1 MSVLI
6 VGEKPSVS
14 RAISAVVGASSAHK
28 GYTEG
33 NGYVVSWCVG
43 HLVGLKFPNEYGNG
57 WDQRWSFSQLPML
70 PEKWQFR
77 VTDSTKAQYNLLKS
91 LMNRDDISEIIC
103 ATDADREG
111 ECIFRYVYN
120 MARCRKPVKRLWVSS
135 LEESAIRKALTT
147 MKPMSAY
154 DNLFN
159 AGYARARADWLVGMN
174 GSRLFSV
181 RYGGK
186 LNIGR
191 VQTPTLAMIVQ
202 RDAEVNGFIKQKYY
216 TVDLNCGEFILSSA
230 RIDDENS
237 ADTLVS
243 ACDGNTV
250 TISSVKREVKTDKAP
265 KLYDL
270 TTLQRE
276 ANKAFG
282 YTAQQTLDYT
292 QSLYEGKLVTYPR
305 TDSQYL
311 SDDMAQTAL
320 DVAKL
325 CDTYFGFGIS
335 HTPDIAKVINNAKVS
350 GHHAIIPTSGI
361 ATADLS
367 SLPSGEKNVLTL
379 IATKLICATAP
390 AHKYEAVKLTGICNG
405 TEFSATG
412 RTVLEMGWKAYAKQ
426 SDKKNEEKAL
436 PAVSEGQTFTVAASK
451 GEHFTSPPKPYTED
465 TLLSAMERA
474 GNEDYDEDTEKKG
487 LGTPATRAATIEALV
502 KNGYVE
508 RVGKQLR
515 ATDKG
520 KELVTV
526 VPDEVKSAKLTAE
539 WESKLQQIEHGSLPE
554 AVFMSGITQFITE
567 MCGKYGSVDKSVS
580 LSDGGNEP
588 IGKCP
593 KCGAEV
599 VKGKFGFYCKGKCG
613 MNIAKVYGVELSD
626 TQVKGLLD
634 GKSTSYTSKGKKT
647 IVRPEIVEN
656 PYNGKVYYQWKT
668 EGVTRMDNKQLAEVA
683 KILGVSEDSIS
694 AMDDEIKNSMTAV
707 FEQVAVKN
715 DEDKK
720 AVFEALDNLWQ
731 KGSIYIELAEVAKS
745 TGITIETLRSLDYET
760 QQTIVY
766 EFMMDSSQT
775 ARFYDLVNKALAV
788 ADLPNVAKLIGT
800 PVRELRPLPRRIQE
814 NICGAYAM
822 EYDADS
828 TNTDLI
834 DTIREM
840 IAP

>member
-1 MSVLI
+1 MSILI
-6 VGEKPSVS
+6 IGEKPSVS
-14 RAISAVVGASSAHK
+14 RAISAVVGASSTKK

-33 NGYVVSWCVG
+33 SGYIVSWCVG
-43 HLVGLKFPNEYGNG
+43 HLVGLKYPNDYGNG
-57 WDQRWSFSQLPML
+57 WDQKWSFSQLPMI
-70 PEKWQFR
+70 PENWQFQ

-120 MARCRKPVKRLWVSS
+120 MANCKKPVKRLWVSS

-202 RDAEVNGFIKQKYY
+202 SDAEVNGFVKQKYF
-216 TVDLNCGEFILSSA
+216 TADLNCGGFILSSA
-230 RIDDENS
+230 RIDDENA

-243 ACDGNTV
+243 ACDGRTV

-311 SDDMAQTAL
+311 SDDMAQTAF
-320 DVAKL
+320 DVLWL
-325 CDTYFGFGIS
+325 CDSHFGFGIS
-335 HTPDIAKVINNAKVS
+335 HTPDISKVINNSKVS

-367 SLPSGEKNVLTL
+367 SLPTGEKNILTL

-390 AHKYEAVKLTGICNG
+390 AHKYEAVKLTGICND
-405 TEFSATG
+405 TEFTATG
-412 RTVLEMGWKAYAKQ
+412 RTVLDMGWKAYAKQ
-426 SDKKNEEKAL
+426 SDKKNDEKAL
-436 PAVSEGQTFTVAASK
+436 PAVSEGQTFTAKASK
-451 GEHFTSPPKPYTED
+451 SEHFTSPPKPYTED

-487 LGTPATRAATIEALV
+487 LGTPATRAATIESLV

-554 AVFMSGITQFITE
+554 SVFMSGIQQFVAE
-567 MCGKYGSVDKSVS
+567 MCRKYGSADKSVT
-580 LSDGGNEP
+580 LSDNHEP
-588 IGKCP
+588 AGKCP

-599 VKGKFGFYCKGKCG
+599 VKGKFGYYCKGKCG

-626 TQVKGLLD
+626 AQVKALLG

-656 PYNGKVYYQWKT
+656 PYKGKVYYQWKT
-668 EGVTRMDNKQLAEVA
+668 ERGK
-683 KILGVSEDSIS
+683 
-694 AMDDEIKNSMTAV
+694 
-707 FEQVAVKN
+707 
-715 DEDKK
+715 
-720 AVFEALDNLWQ
+720 
-731 KGSIYIELAEVAKS
+731 
-745 TGITIETLRSLDYET
+745 
-760 QQTIVY
+760 
-766 EFMMDSSQT
+766 
-775 ARFYDLVNKALAV
+775 
-788 ADLPNVAKLIGT
+788 
-800 PVRELRPLPRRIQE
+800 
-814 NICGAYAM
+814 
-822 EYDADS
+822 
-828 TNTDLI
+828 
-834 DTIREM
+834 
-840 IAP
+840 

>member
-43 HLVGLKFPNEYGNG
+43 HLVGLKYPNDYGNG
-57 WDQRWSFSQLPML
+57 WDQKWSFSQLPMI
-70 PEKWQFR
+70 PENWQFQ
-77 VTDSTKAQYNLLKS
+77 VTDSTKAQYNLLKT
-91 LMNRDDISEIIC
+91 LMNKDDVTEIIC

-120 MARCRKPVKRLWVSS
+120 MANCKKPVKRLWVSS
-135 LEESAIRKALTT
+135 LEESAIRKALTS

-174 GSRLFSV
+174 ASRLFSV
-181 RYGGK
+181 RYSGK

-202 RDAEVNGFIKQKYY
+202 RDAEVGGFVKQKYY
-216 TVDLNCGEFILSSA
+216 TADLNCGEFILSSA
-230 RIDDENS
+230 RIDDENA

-243 ACDGNTV
+243 ACDGSTV

-320 DVAKL
+320 DVANL

-335 HTPDIAKVINNAKVS
+335 HTPDISKVINNAKVS

-405 TEFSATG
+405 TEFTATG

-426 SDKKNEEKAL
+426 TDKKNEEKSL
-436 PAVSEGQTFTVAASK
+436 PAVSEGQTFTAAASK

-554 AVFMSGITQFITE
+554 AVFMSGIQQFITE
-567 MCGKYGSVDKSVS
+567 MCSKYGSVDKSVS

-588 IGKCP
+588 VGKCP

-599 VKGKFGFYCKGKCG
+599 VKGKFGYYCKGKCG

-656 PYNGKVYYQWKT
+656 PYNDKMYYQWKT
-668 EGVTRMDNKQLAEVA
+668 ERG
-683 KILGVSEDSIS
+683 S
-694 AMDDEIKNSMTAV
+694 KN
-707 FEQVAVKN
+707 
-715 DEDKK
+715 
-720 AVFEALDNLWQ
+720 
-731 KGSIYIELAEVAKS
+731 G
-745 TGITIETLRSLDYET
+745 
-760 QQTIVY
+760 
-766 EFMMDSSQT
+766 
-775 ARFYDLVNKALAV
+775 
-788 ADLPNVAKLIGT
+788 
-800 PVRELRPLPRRIQE
+800 
-814 NICGAYAM
+814 
-822 EYDADS
+822 
-828 TNTDLI
+828 
-834 DTIREM
+834 
-840 IAP
+840 

>member
-1 MSVLI
+1 MILI
-6 VGEKPSVS
+6 IGEKPSVS

-33 NGYVVSWCVG
+33 NGYIVSWCVG
-43 HLVGLKFPNEYGNG
+43 HLVGLKYPNDYGNG
-57 WDQRWSFSQLPML
+57 WDQKWSFSQLPMI
-70 PEKWQFR
+70 PDKWQFQ

-91 LMNRDDISEIIC
+91 LMNKDYVTEIIC

-120 MARCRKPVKRLWVSS
+120 MANCKKPVKRLWVSS

-159 AGYARARADWLVGMN
+159 AGYARAKADWLVGMN

-216 TVDLNCGEFILSSA
+216 TADLNCGEFILSSA
-230 RIDDENS
+230 RIDDEN
-237 ADTLVS
+237 AANTLVS

-250 TISSVKREVKTDKAP
+250 TISSVKREVKTEKAP

-311 SDDMAQTAL
+311 SDDMAQTAF
-320 DVAKL
+320 DVLCL
-325 CDTYFGFGIS
+325 CDRQFGFGIS
-335 HTPDIAKVINNAKVS
+335 HTPDISKFINNSKVS

-367 SLPSGEKNVLTL
+367 SLPRGERNILTL

-390 AHKYEAVKLTGICNG
+390 VHKYEAVKLTGICNG
-405 TEFSATG
+405 TEFTATG
-412 RTVLEMGWKAYAKQ
+412 RTVLEIGWKAYAKQ

-436 PAVSEGQTFTVAASK
+436 PAVTEGQTFIVTASK

-520 KELVTV
+520 KELIAV
-526 VPDEVKSAKLTAE
+526 VPDEVKSPKLTAQ
-539 WESKLQQIEHGSLPE
+539 WETRLQQVEHGDYSE
-554 AVFMSGITQFITE
+554 VSFMQDIERFLKA
-567 MCGKYGSVDKSVS
+567 MCSNYGVKDESVS
-580 LSDGGNEP
+580 LASQYHEP

-593 KCGAEV
+593 KCGGDIIS
-599 VKGKFGFYCKGKCG
+599 GKYGFYCKVKCG
-613 MNIAKVYGVELSD
+613 MSVGNVYGVKLSSA
-626 TQVKGLLD
+626 QVKYLLN
-634 GKSTSYTSKGKKT
+634 GKSTSIFTKGRRSV
-647 IVRPEIVEN
+647 IYPEIEETT
-656 PYNGKVYYQWKT
+656 YKGRTYFQWK
-668 EGVTRMDNKQLAEVA
+668 
-683 KILGVSEDSIS
+683 
-694 AMDDEIKNSMTAV
+694 AV
-707 FEQVAVKN
+707 W
-715 DEDKK
+715 DKK
-720 AVFEALDNLWQ
+720 
-731 KGSIYIELAEVAKS
+731 
-745 TGITIETLRSLDYET
+745 
-760 QQTIVY
+760 
-766 EFMMDSSQT
+766 
-775 ARFYDLVNKALAV
+775 
-788 ADLPNVAKLIGT
+788 
-800 PVRELRPLPRRIQE
+800 
-814 NICGAYAM
+814 
-822 EYDADS
+822 
-828 TNTDLI
+828 
-834 DTIREM
+834 
-840 IAP
+840 

>member
-1 MSVLI
+1 MSILI
-6 VGEKPSVS
+6 IGEKPSVS

-33 NGYVVSWCVG
+33 NGYIVSWCVG
-43 HLVGLKFPNEYGNG
+43 HLVGLKFPNDYGNG
-57 WDQRWSFSQLPML
+57 WDQKWSFSQLPMI
-70 PEKWQFR
+70 PDKWQFQ

-159 AGYARARADWLVGMN
+159 AGYARAKADWLVGMN

-202 RDAEVNGFIKQKYY
+202 RDAEVNGFVKQKYY
-216 TVDLNCGEFILSSA
+216 TADLNCGEFILSSA
-230 RIDDENS
+230 RIDDENT
-237 ADTLVS
+237 ADTLVYG
-243 ACDGNTV
+243 CDGSKV

-311 SDDMAQTAL
+311 SDDMVQTAL

-325 CDTYFGFGIS
+325 CDTYFGFGIL
-335 HTPDIAKVINNAKVS
+335 HTPDISKVINNAKVS

-367 SLPSGEKNVLTL
+367 SLPSGERNILTL

-405 TEFSATG
+405 TEFTATG
-412 RTVLEMGWKAYAKQ
+412 RTMLEIGWKAYAKQ
-426 SDKKNEEKAL
+426 SDKKNDEKAL
-436 PAVSEGQTFTVAASK
+436 PAVSEGQTFIVTASK

-554 AVFMSGITQFITE
+554 AVFMSGITKFITE
-567 MCGKYGSVDKSVS
+567 MCSKYGSVDKSVS

-599 VKGKFGFYCKGKCG
+599 VKGKFGWYCKGKCG

-634 GKSTSYTSKGKKT
+634 GKSTSYTSNGKKT
-647 IVRPEIVEN
+647 FVRPEIVEN
-656 PYNGKVYYQWKT
+656 TYNVKMYYQLKT
-668 EGVTRMDNKQLAEVA
+668 ER
-683 KILGVSEDSIS
+683 
-694 AMDDEIKNSMTAV
+694 
-707 FEQVAVKN
+707 
-715 DEDKK
+715 DK
-720 AVFEALDNLWQ
+720 
-731 KGSIYIELAEVAKS
+731 
-745 TGITIETLRSLDYET
+745 TG
-760 QQTIVY
+760 
-766 EFMMDSSQT
+766 
-775 ARFYDLVNKALAV
+775 
-788 ADLPNVAKLIGT
+788 
-800 PVRELRPLPRRIQE
+800 
-814 NICGAYAM
+814 
-822 EYDADS
+822 
-828 TNTDLI
+828 
-834 DTIREM
+834 
-840 IAP
+840 

>member
-1 MSVLI
+1 MILI
-6 VGEKPSVS
+6 IGEKPNVS

-33 NGYVVSWCVG
+33 NGYIVSWCIG
-43 HLVGLKFPNEYGNG
+43 HLVGLKYPNDYGNG
-57 WDQRWSFSQLPML
+57 WNQKWSFSQLPMI
-70 PEKWQFR
+70 PDKWQFQ

-135 LEESAIRKALTT
+135 LEESAIRKALTS

-202 RDAEVNGFIKQKYY
+202 RDAEINGFIKQKYY
-216 TVDLNCGEFILSSA
+216 TADLNCGEFILSSA
-230 RIDDENS
+230 RIDDENA
-237 ADTLVS
+237 ADSLVS
-243 ACDGNTV
+243 ACDGNSV

-276 ANKAFG
+276 ANKAYG

-335 HTPDIAKVINNAKVS
+335 HTPDITKVINNSKVS

-390 AHKYEAVKLTGICNG
+390 AHKYEAVKLTGICKG
-405 TEFSATG
+405 TEFTATG

-426 SDKKNEEKAL
+426 SDKKNEEKSL
-436 PAVSEGQTFTVAASK
+436 PAVSEGQTFTAAASK

-515 ATDKG
+515 ATNKG
-520 KELVTV
+520 EELVTV
-526 VPDEVKSAKLTAE
+526 VPDEVKSPKLTAQ
-539 WESKLQQIEHGSLPE
+539 WETRLQQVEHGDYSE
-554 AVFMSGITQFITE
+554 VSFMQDIERFVKA
-567 MCGKYGSVDKSVS
+567 MCSNYGVKDESVS
-580 LSDGGNEP
+580 LASQYHEP

-593 KCGAEV
+593 KCGGDIIG
-599 VKGKFGFYCKGKCG
+599 GKYGFYCKVKCG
-613 MNIAKVYGVELSD
+613 MSVGNVYGVKLSSA
-626 TQVKGLLD
+626 QVKYLLN
-634 GKSTSYTSKGKKT
+634 GKSTSIFTKGRRSV
-647 IVRPEIVEN
+647 IYPEIEETT
-656 PYNGKVYYQWKT
+656 YKGRTYFQWK
-668 EGVTRMDNKQLAEVA
+668 
-683 KILGVSEDSIS
+683 
-694 AMDDEIKNSMTAV
+694 AV
-707 FEQVAVKN
+707 W
-715 DEDKK
+715 DKK
-720 AVFEALDNLWQ
+720 
-731 KGSIYIELAEVAKS
+731 
-745 TGITIETLRSLDYET
+745 
-760 QQTIVY
+760 
-766 EFMMDSSQT
+766 
-775 ARFYDLVNKALAV
+775 
-788 ADLPNVAKLIGT
+788 
-800 PVRELRPLPRRIQE
+800 
-814 NICGAYAM
+814 
-822 EYDADS
+822 
-828 TNTDLI
+828 
-834 DTIREM
+834 
-840 IAP
+840 

>member
-1 MSVLI
+1 MSILI

-33 NGYVVSWCVG
+33 NGYIVSWCVG
-43 HLVGLKFPNEYGNG
+43 HLVGLKFPNDYGNG
-57 WDQRWSFSQLPML
+57 WEQKWSFSQLPMIPDSWL
-70 PEKWQFR
+70 FH
-77 VTDSTKAQYNLLKS
+77 VTDSTKAQYDLLKN
-91 LMNRDDISEIIC
+91 LMNKDEVTEIIC

-120 MARCRKPVKRLWVSS
+120 MARRRKPVKRLWVSS
-135 LEESAIRKALTT
+135 LEESAIRKALSI

-181 RYGGK
+181 RYGDK

-216 TVDLNCGEFILSSA
+216 TSDLNCGGFILSSA
-230 RIDDENS
+230 RIDDENA

-243 ACDGNTV
+243 ACDGCTV

-276 ANKAFG
+276 ANKGFG
-282 YTAQQTLDYT
+282 YTAQQTLYYT

-311 SDDMAQTAL
+311 SDDMAQTAF

-325 CDTYFGFGIS
+325 CDTYFGFGIF
-335 HTPDIAKVINNAKVS
+335 HTPDIAKVINNSKVS

-361 ATADLS
+361 STADLS
-367 SLPSGEKNVLTL
+367 SLPTGEKNILTL

-405 TEFSATG
+405 TEFTATG
-412 RTVLEMGWKAYAKQ
+412 RTVLDMGWKAYAKQ
-426 SDKKNEEKAL
+426 TDKKNEEKSL
-436 PAVSEGQTFTVAASK
+436 PAVSEGQTFTVQASK

-474 GNEDYDEDTEKKG
+474 GNEDYDEETEKKG
-487 LGTPATRAATIEALV
+487 LGTPATRAATIESLV

-515 ATDKG
+515 ATDRG
-520 KELVTV
+520 KELVKV

-539 WESKLQQIEHGSLPE
+539 WESKLQQIEHGSLSE
-554 AVFMSGITQFITE
+554 TVFMSGIQQFIAD
-567 MCGKYGSVDKSVS
+567 MCRKYGSVDKSVS
-580 LSDGGNEP
+580 LSNGGHEP

-593 KCGAEV
+593 KCGADV
-599 VKGKFGFYCKGKCG
+599 VKGKFGWYCKGKCG

-647 IVRPEIVEN
+647 IVFPEIVEN
-656 PYNGKVYYQWKT
+656 PYNGKMYYQWKT
-668 EGVTRMDNKQLAEVA
+668 ERGK
-683 KILGVSEDSIS
+683 
-694 AMDDEIKNSMTAV
+694 
-707 FEQVAVKN
+707 
-715 DEDKK
+715 
-720 AVFEALDNLWQ
+720 
-731 KGSIYIELAEVAKS
+731 
-745 TGITIETLRSLDYET
+745 
-760 QQTIVY
+760 
-766 EFMMDSSQT
+766 
-775 ARFYDLVNKALAV
+775 
-788 ADLPNVAKLIGT
+788 
-800 PVRELRPLPRRIQE
+800 
-814 NICGAYAM
+814 
-822 EYDADS
+822 
-828 TNTDLI
+828 
-834 DTIREM
+834 
-840 IAP
+840 

>member
-1 MSVLI
+1 MSILI

-33 NGYVVSWCVG
+33 NGYIVSWCVG
-43 HLVGLKFPNEYGNG
+43 HLVGLKFPNDYGNG
-57 WDQRWSFSQLPML
+57 WEQKWSFSQLPMIPDSWL
-70 PEKWQFR
+70 FH
-77 VTDSTKAQYNLLKS
+77 VTDSTKAQYDLLKN
-91 LMNRDDISEIIC
+91 LMNKDEVTEIIC

-120 MARCRKPVKRLWVSS
+120 MANCKKPVKRLWVSS
-135 LEESAIRKALTT
+135 LEESAIRKALSI

-216 TVDLNCGEFILSSA
+216 TSDLNCGGFILSSA
-230 RIDDENS
+230 RIDDENA

-243 ACDGNTV
+243 ACDGCTV

-276 ANKAFG
+276 ANKGFG

-311 SDDMAQTAL
+311 SDDMAQTAF

-325 CDTYFGFGIS
+325 CDTYFGFGIF
-335 HTPDIAKVINNAKVS
+335 HTPDIAKVINNSKVS

-361 ATADLS
+361 STADLS
-367 SLPSGEKNVLTL
+367 SLPTGEKNILTL

-405 TEFSATG
+405 TEFTATG
-412 RTVLEMGWKAYAKQ
+412 RTILDMGWKAYAKQ
-426 SDKKNEEKAL
+426 SDKKNDEKSL
-436 PAVSEGQTFTVAASK
+436 PAVSEGQTFIVTASK

-487 LGTPATRAATIEALV
+487 LGTPATRAATIESLV

-515 ATDKG
+515 ATDRG
-520 KELVTV
+520 KELVKV

-539 WESKLQQIEHGSLPE
+539 WESKLQQIEHGELPE
-554 AVFMSGITQFITE
+554 AVFMSGIQHFIAE
-567 MCGKYGSVDKSVS
+567 MCRKYGAVDKSVS
-580 LSDGGNEP
+580 LSDGGHEP

-593 KCGAEV
+593 KCGADV
-599 VKGKFGFYCKGKCG
+599 VKGKFGWYCKGKCG
-613 MNIAKVYGVELSD
+613 MNIAKVYGISLSD
-626 TQVKGLLD
+626 AQIKGLLD

-647 IVRPEIVEN
+647 IVRPETVEN
-656 PYNGKVYYQWKT
+656 PYNGKMYYQWKT
-668 EGVTRMDNKQLAEVA
+668 ERGK
-683 KILGVSEDSIS
+683 
-694 AMDDEIKNSMTAV
+694 
-707 FEQVAVKN
+707 
-715 DEDKK
+715 
-720 AVFEALDNLWQ
+720 
-731 KGSIYIELAEVAKS
+731 
-745 TGITIETLRSLDYET
+745 
-760 QQTIVY
+760 
-766 EFMMDSSQT
+766 
-775 ARFYDLVNKALAV
+775 
-788 ADLPNVAKLIGT
+788 
-800 PVRELRPLPRRIQE
+800 
-814 NICGAYAM
+814 
-822 EYDADS
+822 
-828 TNTDLI
+828 
-834 DTIREM
+834 
-840 IAP
+840 

>member
-1 MSVLI
+1 
-6 VGEKPSVS
+6 
-14 RAISAVVGASSAHK
+14 
-28 GYTEG
+28 
-33 NGYVVSWCVG
+33 
-43 HLVGLKFPNEYGNG
+43 
-57 WDQRWSFSQLPML
+57 
-70 PEKWQFR
+70 
-77 VTDSTKAQYNLLKS
+77 
-91 LMNRDDISEIIC
+91 
-103 ATDADREG
+103 
-111 ECIFRYVYN
+111 
-120 MARCRKPVKRLWVSS
+120 
-135 LEESAIRKALTT
+135 
-147 MKPMSAY
+147 MSAY

-202 RDAEVNGFIKQKYY
+202 RDTEVNGFVKQKYF
-216 TVDLNCGEFILSSA
+216 TADLNCGVFTLSSA
-230 RIDDENS
+230 RIDDEKS
-237 ADTLVS
+237 ADALVS
-243 ACDGNTV
+243 ACDGSTV

-311 SDDMAQTAL
+311 SDDMVQTAF

-335 HTPDIAKVINNAKVS
+335 HIPDIKKVINNSKVS

-361 ATADLS
+361 STADLS
-367 SLPSGEKNVLTL
+367 SLPTGEKNILTL

-405 TEFSATG
+405 TEFTATG
-412 RTVLEMGWKAYAKQ
+412 RTVLDMGWKAYAKQ
-426 SDKKNEEKAL
+426 TDKKNDEKSL
-436 PAVSEGQTFTVAASK
+436 PAVSEGQTFTAAASK

-474 GNEDYDEDTEKKG
+474 GNEDYDEETEKKG

-508 RVGKQLR
+508 RIGKQLR

-554 AVFMSGITQFITE
+554 AVFMSGIMQFITE

-593 KCGAEV
+593 KCGADV
-599 VKGKFGFYCKGKCG
+599 VKGKFGWYCKGKCG

-626 TQVKGLLD
+626 AQVKGLLD

-656 PYNGKVYYQWKT
+656 PYNGKMYYQWKT
-668 EGVTRMDNKQLAEVA
+668 ERGK
-683 KILGVSEDSIS
+683 
-694 AMDDEIKNSMTAV
+694 
-707 FEQVAVKN
+707 
-715 DEDKK
+715 
-720 AVFEALDNLWQ
+720 
-731 KGSIYIELAEVAKS
+731 
-745 TGITIETLRSLDYET
+745 
-760 QQTIVY
+760 
-766 EFMMDSSQT
+766 
-775 ARFYDLVNKALAV
+775 
-788 ADLPNVAKLIGT
+788 
-800 PVRELRPLPRRIQE
+800 
-814 NICGAYAM
+814 
-822 EYDADS
+822 
-828 TNTDLI
+828 
-834 DTIREM
+834 
-840 IAP
+840 

>member
-1 MSVLI
+1 MSILI

-33 NGYVVSWCVG
+33 NGYIVSWCVG
-43 HLVGLKFPNEYGNG
+43 HLVGLKFPNDYGNG
-57 WDQRWSFSQLPML
+57 WEQKWSFSQLPMIPDSWL
-70 PEKWQFR
+70 FH
-77 VTDSTKAQYNLLKS
+77 VTDSTKAQYDLLKN
-91 LMNRDDISEIIC
+91 LMNKDEVTEIIC

-135 LEESAIRKALTT
+135 LEESAIRKALSI

-181 RYGGK
+181 RYSGK

-202 RDAEVNGFIKQKYY
+202 RDAEVNGFVKQKYF
-216 TVDLNCGEFILSSA
+216 TADLNCGAFTLSSA
-230 RIDDENS
+230 RIDDENA

-243 ACDGNTV
+243 ACDGSTV

-276 ANKAFG
+276 ANKGFG

-311 SDDMAQTAL
+311 SDDMAQTAF

-335 HTPDIAKVINNAKVS
+335 HIPDIKKVINNSKVS

-361 ATADLS
+361 STADIS
-367 SLPSGEKNVLTL
+367 SLPTGEKNILTL

-405 TEFSATG
+405 TEFTATG
-412 RTVLEMGWKAYAKQ
+412 RTVLDMGWKAYAKQ
-426 SDKKNEEKAL
+426 TDKKNDEKSL
-436 PAVSEGQTFTVAASK
+436 PAVSEGQTFIVTASK

-487 LGTPATRAATIEALV
+487 LGTPATRAATIESLV

-508 RVGKQLR
+508 RDGKQLR
-515 ATDKG
+515 ATDRG
-520 KELVTV
+520 KELVKV

-539 WESKLQQIEHGSLPE
+539 SESKLQQIEHGSLPE
-554 AVFMSGITQFITE
+554 AVFMSGIQQFIAE
-567 MCGKYGSVDKSVS
+567 MCRKYGSVDKSVS
-580 LSDGGNEP
+580 FSDGGHEP

-593 KCGAEV
+593 KCGADV
-599 VKGKFGFYCKGKCG
+599 VKGKFGWYCKGKCG
-613 MNIAKVYGVELSD
+613 MNIAKVYGISLSD
-626 TQVKGLLD
+626 AQIKGLLD

-647 IVRPEIVEN
+647 IVCPEIVEN
-656 PYNGKVYYQWKT
+656 PYNGKMYYQWKT
-668 EGVTRMDNKQLAEVA
+668 ERGK
-683 KILGVSEDSIS
+683 
-694 AMDDEIKNSMTAV
+694 
-707 FEQVAVKN
+707 
-715 DEDKK
+715 
-720 AVFEALDNLWQ
+720 
-731 KGSIYIELAEVAKS
+731 
-745 TGITIETLRSLDYET
+745 
-760 QQTIVY
+760 
-766 EFMMDSSQT
+766 
-775 ARFYDLVNKALAV
+775 
-788 ADLPNVAKLIGT
+788 
-800 PVRELRPLPRRIQE
+800 
-814 NICGAYAM
+814 
-822 EYDADS
+822 
-828 TNTDLI
+828 
-834 DTIREM
+834 
-840 IAP
+840 

>member
-1 MSVLI
+1 MILI
-6 VGEKPSVS
+6 IGEKPSVS

-33 NGYVVSWCVG
+33 NGYIVSWCVG
-43 HLVGLKFPNEYGNG
+43 HLVGLKYPNDYGNG
-57 WDQRWSFSQLPML
+57 WDRKWSFSQLPMI
-70 PEKWQFR
+70 PDKWQFQ

-91 LMNRDDISEIIC
+91 LINRDDISEIIC

-120 MARCRKPVKRLWVSS
+120 MANCKKTVKRLWVSS
-135 LEESAIRKALTT
+135 LEESAIRKALTA
-147 MKPMSAY
+147 MKPISAY
-154 DNLFN
+154 DNLFS

-202 RDAEVNGFIKQKYY
+202 RDAEVNGFVKQKYF
-216 TVDLNCGEFILSSA
+216 TVDLNCGDFILSSA
-230 RIDDENS
+230 RIDDENA
-237 ADTLVS
+237 ADTLVYG
-243 ACDGNTV
+243 CDGSTV

-311 SDDMAQTAL
+311 SDDMVQTAF
-320 DVAKL
+320 DVLWL
-325 CDTYFGFGIS
+325 CDSHFGFGIS
-335 HTPDIAKVINNAKVS
+335 HTPDISKVINNSKVS

-379 IATKLICATAP
+379 IGTKLISATAP
-390 AHKYEAVKLTGICNG
+390 AHKYEAVKLTGIRNG
-405 TEFSATG
+405 TEFTATG

-426 SDKKNEEKAL
+426 SDKKNEEKSL
-436 PAVSEGQTFTVAASK
+436 PAVSEGQTFTAAASK

-474 GNEDYDEDTEKKG
+474 GNENYDEDTEKKG

-580 LSDGGNEP
+580 LSDGSNEP

-593 KCGAEV
+593 KCGADV

-626 TQVKGLLD
+626 TQVKGLLS

-647 IVRPEIVEN
+647 IVRPELVEN
-656 PYNGKVYYQWKT
+656 PYNGKMYYQWKT
-668 EGVTRMDNKQLAEVA
+668 ER
-683 KILGVSEDSIS
+683 
-694 AMDDEIKNSMTAV
+694 
-707 FEQVAVKN
+707 
-715 DEDKK
+715 
-720 AVFEALDNLWQ
+720 
-731 KGSIYIELAEVAKS
+731 
-745 TGITIETLRSLDYET
+745 GI
-760 QQTIVY
+760 
-766 EFMMDSSQT
+766 
-775 ARFYDLVNKALAV
+775 
-788 ADLPNVAKLIGT
+788 
-800 PVRELRPLPRRIQE
+800 
-814 NICGAYAM
+814 
-822 EYDADS
+822 
-828 TNTDLI
+828 
-834 DTIREM
+834 
-840 IAP
+840 

>member
-1 MSVLI
+1 MSILI

-28 GYTEG
+28 GYTDG
-33 NGYVVSWCVG
+33 NGYIVSWCVG
-43 HLVGLKFPNEYGNG
+43 HLVGLKFPNDYGNG
-57 WDQRWSFSQLPML
+57 WEQKWSFSQLPMIPDSWL
-70 PEKWQFR
+70 FH
-77 VTDSTKAQYNLLKS
+77 VTDSTKSQYDLLKN
-91 LMNRDDISEIIC
+91 LMNKDEVTEIIC

-216 TVDLNCGEFILSSA
+216 TSDLNCGGFILSSA
-230 RIDDENS
+230 RIDDENA

-243 ACDGNTV
+243 ACDGSTV

-276 ANKAFG
+276 ANKGFG

-305 TDSQYL
+305 TDSRYL
-311 SDDMAQTAL
+311 SDDMVQTAF

-335 HTPDIAKVINNAKVS
+335 HIPDIKKVINNSKVS

-361 ATADLS
+361 STADLS
-367 SLPSGEKNVLTL
+367 SLPTGEKNILTL

-405 TEFSATG
+405 TEFTATG
-412 RTVLEMGWKAYAKQ
+412 RTILDMGWKAYAKQ
-426 SDKKNEEKAL
+426 SDKKNDEKSL
-436 PAVSEGQTFTVAASK
+436 PAVSEGQTFIVTASK

-474 GNEDYDEDTEKKG
+474 GNEDYDEETEKKG
-487 LGTPATRAATIEALV
+487 LGTPATRAATIESLV

-515 ATDKG
+515 ATDRG
-520 KELVTV
+520 KELVKV

-539 WESKLQQIEHGSLPE
+539 WESKLQQIEHGSLSE
-554 AVFMSGITQFITE
+554 AVFMSGIQQFIAD
-567 MCGKYGSVDKSVS
+567 MCRKYGSVDKSVS
-580 LSDGGNEP
+580 LSDGGHEP

-593 KCGAEV
+593 KCGADV
-599 VKGKFGFYCKGKCG
+599 VEGKFGWYCKGKCG
-613 MNIAKVYGVELSD
+613 MNIAKVYGISLSD
-626 TQVKGLLD
+626 AQIKGLLN

-656 PYNGKVYYQWKT
+656 PYNGKVYFQWKT
-668 EGVTRMDNKQLAEVA
+668 ERGK
-683 KILGVSEDSIS
+683 
-694 AMDDEIKNSMTAV
+694 
-707 FEQVAVKN
+707 
-715 DEDKK
+715 
-720 AVFEALDNLWQ
+720 
-731 KGSIYIELAEVAKS
+731 
-745 TGITIETLRSLDYET
+745 
-760 QQTIVY
+760 
-766 EFMMDSSQT
+766 
-775 ARFYDLVNKALAV
+775 
-788 ADLPNVAKLIGT
+788 
-800 PVRELRPLPRRIQE
+800 
-814 NICGAYAM
+814 
-822 EYDADS
+822 
-828 TNTDLI
+828 
-834 DTIREM
+834 
-840 IAP
+840 

>member
-1 MSVLI
+1 MSILI

-33 NGYVVSWCVG
+33 NGYIVSWCVG
-43 HLVGLKFPNEYGNG
+43 HLVGLKFPNDYGNG
-57 WDQRWSFSQLPML
+57 WEQKWSFSQLPMIPDSWL
-70 PEKWQFR
+70 FH
-77 VTDSTKAQYNLLKS
+77 VTDSTKAQYDLLKN
-91 LMNRDDISEIIC
+91 LMNKDEVTEIIC

-135 LEESAIRKALTT
+135 LEESAIRKALSI

-181 RYGGK
+181 RYGDK

-216 TVDLNCGEFILSSA
+216 TSDLNCGGFILSSA
-230 RIDDENS
+230 RIDDENA

-243 ACDGNTV
+243 ACDGCTV
-250 TISSVKREVKTDKAP
+250 TINSVKREVKTDKAP

-276 ANKAFG
+276 ANKGFG
-282 YTAQQTLDYT
+282 YTAQQTLYYT

-311 SDDMAQTAL
+311 SDDMAQTAF

-325 CDTYFGFGIS
+325 CDTYFGFGIF
-335 HTPDIAKVINNAKVS
+335 HTPDIAKVINNSKVS

-361 ATADLS
+361 STADLS
-367 SLPSGEKNVLTL
+367 SLPTGEKNILTL

-405 TEFSATG
+405 TEFTATG
-412 RTVLEMGWKAYAKQ
+412 RTVLDMGWKAYAKQ
-426 SDKKNEEKAL
+426 TDKKNEEKSL
-436 PAVSEGQTFTVAASK
+436 PAVSEGQTFTVQASK

-474 GNEDYDEDTEKKG
+474 GNEDYDEETEKKG
-487 LGTPATRAATIEALV
+487 LGTPATRAATIESLV

-515 ATDKG
+515 STDRG
-520 KELVTV
+520 KELVKV

-539 WESKLQQIEHGSLPE
+539 WESKLQQIEHGSLSE
-554 AVFMSGITQFITE
+554 TVFMSGIQQFIAD
-567 MCGKYGSVDKSVS
+567 MCRKYGSVDKSVS
-580 LSDGGNEP
+580 LSNGGHEP

-593 KCGAEV
+593 KCGADV
-599 VKGKFGFYCKGKCG
+599 VKGKFGWYCKGKCG

-647 IVRPEIVEN
+647 IVFPEIVEN
-656 PYNGKVYYQWKT
+656 PYNGKMYYQWK
-668 EGVTRMDNKQLAEVA
+668 
-683 KILGVSEDSIS
+683 
-694 AMDDEIKNSMTAV
+694 
-707 FEQVAVKN
+707 
-715 DEDKK
+715 
-720 AVFEALDNLWQ
+720 
-731 KGSIYIELAEVAKS
+731 
-745 TGITIETLRSLDYET
+745 
-760 QQTIVY
+760 
-766 EFMMDSSQT
+766 
-775 ARFYDLVNKALAV
+775 
-788 ADLPNVAKLIGT
+788 
-800 PVRELRPLPRRIQE
+800 
-814 NICGAYAM
+814 M
-822 EYDADS
+822 E
-828 TNTDLI
+828 
-834 DTIREM
+834 RGK
-840 IAP
+840 

>member
-1 MSVLI
+1 
-6 VGEKPSVS
+6 
-14 RAISAVVGASSAHK
+14 
-28 GYTEG
+28 
-33 NGYVVSWCVG
+33 
-43 HLVGLKFPNEYGNG
+43 
-57 WDQRWSFSQLPML
+57 
-70 PEKWQFR
+70 
-77 VTDSTKAQYNLLKS
+77 
-91 LMNRDDISEIIC
+91 
-103 ATDADREG
+103 
-111 ECIFRYVYN
+111 
-120 MARCRKPVKRLWVSS
+120 
-135 LEESAIRKALTT
+135 

-202 RDAEVNGFIKQKYY
+202 RDAEVNGFVKQKYY
-216 TVDLNCGEFILSSA
+216 TADLNCGDFILSSA
-230 RIDDENS
+230 RIDDENA
-237 ADTLVS
+237 ADRLVS
-243 ACDGNTV
+243 ACDGSMV

-282 YTAQQTLDYT
+282 YTAQQTLAYT

-335 HTPDIAKVINNAKVS
+335 HTPDISKVINNAKVS

-405 TEFSATG
+405 TEFTSTG

-426 SDKKNEEKAL
+426 PDKKNEEKSL
-436 PAVSEGQTFTVAASK
+436 PAVSEEQTFTAAASK

-508 RVGKQLR
+508 RDGKQLR

-567 MCGKYGSVDKSVS
+567 MCSKYGSVDKSVS

-588 IGKCP
+588 VGKCP

-626 TQVKGLLD
+626 AQVKGLLD
-634 GKSTSYTSKGKKT
+634 GKSTSYISKGKKT
-647 IVRPEIVEN
+647 IVRPEFVEN
-656 PYNGKVYYQWKT
+656 PYNGKMYYQWKT
-668 EGVTRMDNKQLAEVA
+668 ERG
-683 KILGVSEDSIS
+683 S
-694 AMDDEIKNSMTAV
+694 KN
-707 FEQVAVKN
+707 
-715 DEDKK
+715 
-720 AVFEALDNLWQ
+720 
-731 KGSIYIELAEVAKS
+731 G
-745 TGITIETLRSLDYET
+745 
-760 QQTIVY
+760 
-766 EFMMDSSQT
+766 
-775 ARFYDLVNKALAV
+775 
-788 ADLPNVAKLIGT
+788 
-800 PVRELRPLPRRIQE
+800 
-814 NICGAYAM
+814 
-822 EYDADS
+822 
-828 TNTDLI
+828 
-834 DTIREM
+834 
-840 IAP
+840 

>member
-1 MSVLI
+1 MILI
-6 VGEKPSVS
+6 IGEKPSVS

-33 NGYVVSWCVG
+33 NGYIVSWCVG
-43 HLVGLKFPNEYGNG
+43 HLVGLKYPNDYGNG
-57 WDQRWSFSQLPML
+57 WDRKWSFSQLPMI
-70 PEKWQFR
+70 PDKWQFQ

-91 LMNRDDISEIIC
+91 LINRDDISEIIC

-120 MARCRKPVKRLWVSS
+120 MANCKKTVKRLWVSS
-135 LEESAIRKALTT
+135 LEESAIRKALTA
-147 MKPMSAY
+147 MKPISAY
-154 DNLFN
+154 DNLFS

-202 RDAEVNGFIKQKYY
+202 RDAEVNGFVKQKYF
-216 TVDLNCGEFILSSA
+216 TVDLNCGDFILSSA
-230 RIDDENS
+230 RIDDENA
-237 ADTLVS
+237 ADTLVYG
-243 ACDGNTV
+243 CDGSTV

-305 TDSQYL
+305 TDSQFL

-335 HTPDIAKVINNAKVS
+335 HTPDISKVINNSKVS

-379 IATKLICATAP
+379 IGTKLISATAP
-390 AHKYEAVKLTGICNG
+390 AHKYEAVKLTGIRNG
-405 TEFSATG
+405 TEFTATG

-426 SDKKNEEKAL
+426 SDKKNEEKSL
-436 PAVSEGQTFTVAASK
+436 PAVSEGQTFTAAASK

-474 GNEDYDEDTEKKG
+474 GNENYDEDTEKKG

-508 RVGKQLR
+508 RF
-515 ATDKG
+515 
-520 KELVTV
+520 
-526 VPDEVKSAKLTAE
+526 S
-539 WESKLQQIEHGSLPE
+539 
-554 AVFMSGITQFITE
+554 
-567 MCGKYGSVDKSVS
+567 YG
-580 LSDGGNEP
+580 
-588 IGKCP
+588 
-593 KCGAEV
+593 
-599 VKGKFGFYCKGKCG
+599 
-613 MNIAKVYGVELSD
+613 
-626 TQVKGLLD
+626 
-634 GKSTSYTSKGKKT
+634 
-647 IVRPEIVEN
+647 R
-656 PYNGKVYYQWKT
+656 
-668 EGVTRMDNKQLAEVA
+668 
-683 KILGVSEDSIS
+683 
-694 AMDDEIKNSMTAV
+694 
-707 FEQVAVKN
+707 
-715 DEDKK
+715 
-720 AVFEALDNLWQ
+720 
-731 KGSIYIELAEVAKS
+731 
-745 TGITIETLRSLDYET
+745 
-760 QQTIVY
+760 
-766 EFMMDSSQT
+766 
-775 ARFYDLVNKALAV
+775 
-788 ADLPNVAKLIGT
+788 
-800 PVRELRPLPRRIQE
+800 
-814 NICGAYAM
+814 
-822 EYDADS
+822 
-828 TNTDLI
+828 
-834 DTIREM
+834 
-840 IAP
+840 

>member
-1 MSVLI
+1 MSILI
-6 VGEKPSVS
+6 IGEKPSVS
-14 RAISAVVGASSAHK
+14 RAISAVVGASSTKK

-33 NGYVVSWCVG
+33 NGYIVSWCVG
-43 HLVGLKFPNEYGNG
+43 HLVGLKYPNDYGNG
-57 WDQRWSFSQLPML
+57 WDQKWSFSQLPMI
-70 PEKWQFR
+70 PENWHFQ
-77 VTDSTKAQYNLLKS
+77 VTDSTKAQYNLLKN
-91 LMNRDDISEIIC
+91 LMNRVDVSEIIC

-120 MARCRKPVKRLWVSS
+120 MVNCKKPVKRLWVSS

-202 RDAEVNGFIKQKYY
+202 RDAEVNGFIKQKYS
-216 TVDLNCGEFILSSA
+216 TADLNCGEFILSSA
-230 RIDDENS
+230 RIDDENVAES
-237 ADTLVS
+237 LVS
-243 ACDGNTV
+243 ACNGKSV

-305 TDSQYL
+305 TDSQFL

-335 HTPDIAKVINNAKVS
+335 HTPDISKVINNSKVS

-405 TEFSATG
+405 TEFTATG

-508 RVGKQLR
+508 RVGKQLK

-520 KELVTV
+520 KELITV
-526 VPDEVKSAKLTAE
+526 VPDEVKSPKLTAQ
-539 WESKLQQIEHGSLPE
+539 WETRLQQVEHGDYSE
-554 AVFMSGITQFITE
+554 ISFMQDIERFVKA
-567 MCGKYGSVDKSVS
+567 MCSNYGVKDESVS
-580 LSDGGNEP
+580 LASQYHEP

-593 KCGAEV
+593 KCGGDIIS
-599 VKGKFGFYCKGKCG
+599 GKYGFYCKVKCG
-613 MNIAKVYGVELSD
+613 MSVGNVYGVKLSSA
-626 TQVKGLLD
+626 QVKYLLN
-634 GKSTSYTSKGKKT
+634 GKSTSIFTKGRRSV
-647 IVRPEIVEN
+647 IYPEIEETT
-656 PYNGKVYYQWKT
+656 YKGRTYFQWK
-668 EGVTRMDNKQLAEVA
+668 
-683 KILGVSEDSIS
+683 
-694 AMDDEIKNSMTAV
+694 AV
-707 FEQVAVKN
+707 W
-715 DEDKK
+715 DKK
-720 AVFEALDNLWQ
+720 
-731 KGSIYIELAEVAKS
+731 
-745 TGITIETLRSLDYET
+745 
-760 QQTIVY
+760 
-766 EFMMDSSQT
+766 
-775 ARFYDLVNKALAV
+775 
-788 ADLPNVAKLIGT
+788 
-800 PVRELRPLPRRIQE
+800 
-814 NICGAYAM
+814 
-822 EYDADS
+822 
-828 TNTDLI
+828 
-834 DTIREM
+834 
-840 IAP
+840 

>member
-1 MSVLI
+1 MSTLI
-6 VGEKPSVS
+6 IGEKPSVS
-14 RAISAVVGASSAHK
+14 RAISSVVGASSAHK

-43 HLVGLKFPNEYGNG
+43 HLVGLKFPNDYGNG
-57 WDQRWSFSQLPML
+57 WDQKWSFSQLPMI
-70 PEKWQFR
+70 PENWQFQ

-91 LMNRDDISEIIC
+91 LMNKDDVTEIIC

-135 LEESAIRKALTT
+135 LEESAIRKALTS

-159 AGYARARADWLVGMN
+159 AGYSRAKADWLVGMN

-202 RDAEVNGFIKQKYY
+202 RDAEVNGFVKQKYFS
-216 TVDLNCGEFILSSA
+216 TDLNCGEFILSSA
-230 RIDDENS
+230 RIDDENA
-237 ADTLVS
+237 ADSLVS

-305 TDSQYL
+305 TDSQFL

-335 HTPDIAKVINNAKVS
+335 HTPDISKVINNAKVS

-367 SLPSGEKNVLTL
+367 SLPSGEKNILTL

-426 SDKKNEEKAL
+426 SDKKNDEKAL
-436 PAVSEGQTFTVAASK
+436 PAVSEGQTFTVTANK

-515 ATDKG
+515 ATEKG
-520 KELVTV
+520 KELITV
-526 VPDEVKSAKLTAE
+526 VPDEVKSPKLTAQ
-539 WESKLQQIEHGSLPE
+539 WETRLQQVEHGDYSE
-554 AVFMSGITQFITE
+554 VSFMQDIERFVKA
-567 MCGKYGSVDKSVS
+567 MCSNYGVKDESVPLASQYHES
-580 LSDGGNEP
+580 

-593 KCGAEV
+593 KCGGDII
-599 VKGKFGFYCKGKCG
+599 KGKYGWYCKVKCG
-613 MNIAKVYGVELSD
+613 MSVGNVYGVKLSSA
-626 TQVKGLLD
+626 QVKYLLN
-634 GKSTSYTSKGKKT
+634 GKSTSIITKGRRSE
-647 IVRPEIVEN
+647 IYPEIEEST
-656 PYNGKVYYQWKT
+656 YKGRTFYQWKA
-668 EGVTRMDNKQLAEVA
+668 VWD
-683 KILGVSEDSIS
+683 
-694 AMDDEIKNSMTAV
+694 KN
-707 FEQVAVKN
+707 E
-715 DEDKK
+715 
-720 AVFEALDNLWQ
+720 
-731 KGSIYIELAEVAKS
+731 
-745 TGITIETLRSLDYET
+745 
-760 QQTIVY
+760 
-766 EFMMDSSQT
+766 
-775 ARFYDLVNKALAV
+775 
-788 ADLPNVAKLIGT
+788 
-800 PVRELRPLPRRIQE
+800 
-814 NICGAYAM
+814 
-822 EYDADS
+822 
-828 TNTDLI
+828 
-834 DTIREM
+834 
-840 IAP
+840 

>member
-1 MSVLI
+1 MSILI
-6 VGEKPSVS
+6 IGEKPSVS
-14 RAISAVVGASSAHK
+14 RAISAVVGASSTKK

-33 NGYVVSWCVG
+33 NGYIVSWCVG
-43 HLVGLKFPNEYGNG
+43 HLVGLKYPNDYGNG
-57 WDQRWSFSQLPML
+57 WDQKWSFSQLPMI
-70 PEKWQFR
+70 PENWQFQ
-77 VTDSTKAQYNLLKS
+77 VTDSTKAQYNLLKN
-91 LMNRDDISEIIC
+91 LMNRVDVSEIIC

-120 MARCRKPVKRLWVSS
+120 MANCKKPVKRLWVSS

-191 VQTPTLAMIVQ
+191 MQTPTLAMIVQ
-202 RDAEVNGFIKQKYY
+202 RDAEVNGFIKQKYS
-216 TVDLNCGEFILSSA
+216 TADLNCGEFILSSA
-230 RIDDENS
+230 RIDDENA

-243 ACDGNTV
+243 ACDGSTV

-305 TDSQYL
+305 TDSQFL

-335 HTPDIAKVINNAKVS
+335 HIPDISKVINNAKVS

-367 SLPSGEKNVLTL
+367 SLPSGEKNVLML

-405 TEFSATG
+405 AEFTATG

-426 SDKKNEEKAL
+426 TDKKNEEKSL

-520 KELVTV
+520 KELIAV
-526 VPDEVKSAKLTAE
+526 VPDEVKSPKLTAQ
-539 WESKLQQIEHGSLPE
+539 WETRLQQVEHGDYSE
-554 AVFMSGITQFITE
+554 VSFMQDIERFVKA
-567 MCGKYGSVDKSVS
+567 MCSNYGVKDESVS
-580 LSDGGNEP
+580 LASQYHEP

-593 KCGAEV
+593 KCGGDIIG
-599 VKGKFGFYCKGKCG
+599 GKYGFYCKVKCG
-613 MNIAKVYGVELSD
+613 MSVGNVYGVKLSSA
-626 TQVKGLLD
+626 QVKYLLN
-634 GKSTSYTSKGKKT
+634 GKSTSIFTKGRRSV
-647 IVRPEIVEN
+647 IYPEIEETT
-656 PYNGKVYYQWKT
+656 YKGRTYFQWK
-668 EGVTRMDNKQLAEVA
+668 
-683 KILGVSEDSIS
+683 
-694 AMDDEIKNSMTAV
+694 AV
-707 FEQVAVKN
+707 W
-715 DEDKK
+715 DKK
-720 AVFEALDNLWQ
+720 
-731 KGSIYIELAEVAKS
+731 
-745 TGITIETLRSLDYET
+745 
-760 QQTIVY
+760 
-766 EFMMDSSQT
+766 
-775 ARFYDLVNKALAV
+775 
-788 ADLPNVAKLIGT
+788 
-800 PVRELRPLPRRIQE
+800 
-814 NICGAYAM
+814 
-822 EYDADS
+822 
-828 TNTDLI
+828 
-834 DTIREM
+834 
-840 IAP
+840 

>member
-1 MSVLI
+1 MSILI

-14 RAISAVVGASSAHK
+14 RAISSVVGVDKVQK

-33 NGYVVSWCVG
+33 NGYIVSWCVG
-43 HLVGLKFPNEYGNG
+43 HLVGLKYPNGYGNG
-57 WDQRWSFSQLPML
+57 WEQKWSFSQLPMI
-70 PEKWQFR
+70 PEKWLFK
-77 VTDSTKAQYNLLKS
+77 VTDSTKAQYNIIKD
-91 LMNRDDISEIIC
+91 LMNRGDVTEIIC

-135 LEESAIRKALTT
+135 LEESAIRKALTN

-154 DNLFN
+154 DCLFD
-159 AGYARARADWLVGMN
+159 AGYARAKADWLVGMN

-202 RDAEVNGFIKQKYY
+202 RDHDVELFVKQKYF
-216 TVDLNCGEFILSSA
+216 TADLNCGDFILSSA
-230 RIDDENS
+230 RIDDEAN

-243 ACDGNTV
+243 ACDSKTV
-250 TISSVKREVKTDKAP
+250 TICSVKREVKTEKAP

-276 ANKAFG
+276 ANKAYG

-311 SDDMAQTAL
+311 SDDMAQTAF
-320 DVAKL
+320 DVLWL
-325 CDTYFGFGIS
+325 CDNIFGFAIS
-335 HTPDIAKVINNAKVS
+335 HTPDISKVINNSKVS
-350 GHHAIIPTSGI
+350 GHHAIIPTSKI
-361 ATADLS
+361 ASTDTS
-367 SLPSGEKNVLTL
+367 SLPTGEKNILTL

-405 TEFSATG
+405 AEFTANG
-412 RTVLEMGWKAYAKQ
+412 RTVLDIGWKAYAKQ
-426 SDKKNEEKAL
+426 SDKKNDEKAL
-436 PAVSEGQTFTVAASK
+436 PAVSEGQNFTAKASK

-474 GNEDYDEDTEKKG
+474 GNEDYAEDTEKKG

-508 RVGKQLR
+508 RDGKKLR
-515 ATDKG
+515 STDKG
-520 KELVTV
+520 RELITV

-554 AVFMSGITQFITE
+554 SVFMSGIQQFVAE
-567 MCGKYGSVDKSVS
+567 MCRKYGSADKSVT
-580 LSDGGNEP
+580 LSDSHEP
-588 IGKCP
+588 VGRCP

-599 VKGKFGFYCKGKCG
+599 IRGKFGYYCKGKCG

-626 TQVKGLLD
+626 AQVKTLLG
-634 GKSTSYTSKGKKT
+634 GKSTSYISKGKKT

-656 PYNGKVYYQWKT
+656 PYNGKMYYQWKT
-668 EGVTRMDNKQLAEVA
+668 ERGK
-683 KILGVSEDSIS
+683 
-694 AMDDEIKNSMTAV
+694 
-707 FEQVAVKN
+707 
-715 DEDKK
+715 
-720 AVFEALDNLWQ
+720 
-731 KGSIYIELAEVAKS
+731 
-745 TGITIETLRSLDYET
+745 
-760 QQTIVY
+760 
-766 EFMMDSSQT
+766 
-775 ARFYDLVNKALAV
+775 
-788 ADLPNVAKLIGT
+788 
-800 PVRELRPLPRRIQE
+800 
-814 NICGAYAM
+814 
-822 EYDADS
+822 
-828 TNTDLI
+828 
-834 DTIREM
+834 
-840 IAP
+840 

>member
-1 MSVLI
+1 MSILI

-33 NGYVVSWCVG
+33 NGYIVSWCVG
-43 HLVGLKFPNEYGNG
+43 HLVGLKFPNDYGNG
-57 WDQRWSFSQLPML
+57 WEQKWSFSQLPMIPDSWL
-70 PEKWQFR
+70 FH
-77 VTDSTKAQYNLLKS
+77 VTDSTKAQYDLLKN
-91 LMNRDDISEIIC
+91 LMNKDEVTEIIC

-135 LEESAIRKALTT
+135 LEESAIRKALSI
-147 MKPMSAY
+147 MKPMSVY

-216 TVDLNCGEFILSSA
+216 TSDLNCGGFILSSA
-230 RIDDENS
+230 RIDDENA

-243 ACDGNTV
+243 ACDGCTV

-276 ANKAFG
+276 ANKGFG

-311 SDDMAQTAL
+311 SDDMAQTAF

-325 CDTYFGFGIS
+325 CDTYFGFGIF
-335 HTPDIAKVINNAKVS
+335 HTPDIAKVINNSKVS

-361 ATADLS
+361 STADLS
-367 SLPSGEKNVLTL
+367 SLPTGEKNILTL

-405 TEFSATG
+405 TEFTATG
-412 RTVLEMGWKAYAKQ
+412 RTVLDMGWKAYAKQ
-426 SDKKNEEKAL
+426 TDKKNEEKSL
-436 PAVSEGQTFTVAASK
+436 PAVSEGQTFTVQASK

-474 GNEDYDEDTEKKG
+474 GNEDYDEETEKKG
-487 LGTPATRAATIEALV
+487 LGTPATRAATIESLV

-515 ATDKG
+515 ATDRG
-520 KELVTV
+520 KELVKV

-554 AVFMSGITQFITE
+554 AVFMSGIQQFIAD
-567 MCGKYGSVDKSVS
+567 MCRKYGSVDKSVS
-580 LSDGGNEP
+580 LSDGGHEP

-593 KCGAEV
+593 KCGADV
-599 VKGKFGFYCKGKCG
+599 VKGKFGWYCKGKCG

-647 IVRPEIVEN
+647 IVCPEIVEN
-656 PYNGKVYYQWKT
+656 PYNGKMYYQWKT
-668 EGVTRMDNKQLAEVA
+668 ERGK
-683 KILGVSEDSIS
+683 
-694 AMDDEIKNSMTAV
+694 
-707 FEQVAVKN
+707 
-715 DEDKK
+715 
-720 AVFEALDNLWQ
+720 
-731 KGSIYIELAEVAKS
+731 
-745 TGITIETLRSLDYET
+745 
-760 QQTIVY
+760 
-766 EFMMDSSQT
+766 
-775 ARFYDLVNKALAV
+775 
-788 ADLPNVAKLIGT
+788 
-800 PVRELRPLPRRIQE
+800 
-814 NICGAYAM
+814 
-822 EYDADS
+822 
-828 TNTDLI
+828 
-834 DTIREM
+834 
-840 IAP
+840 